1 MNKFF
6 LLTADKLPLVSVIIP
21 CYNSGKYIESTLN
34 SVLNQSYDNIEI
46 VAVDDESSD
55 NSYKIIEAAAQFDKR
70 IKPYRIAHSG
80 RPSVPRNYGIGKA
93 SGSLIAFLDSDDLW
107 TRHKLKYQVG
117 YLLKRSE
124 AAFVYSMSFTFGEV
138 GFLSEDYELLPL
150 PFRAAKD
157 AKGLRNIGN
166 TIPLSSVLVRMEAL
180 NEVDGF
186 DEDPELKAVEDYD
199 LWLRL
204 SEKYEFCF
212 IPRIQVYYRIHGTQS
227 SAGWDVRE
235 NRLQRLAAKREINL
249 PRYKNI
255 RRKGIFLLL
264 IRNVI
269 HLKFYLLYKLIGW
282 LENGDFRR

>member
-6 LLTADKLPLVSVIIP
+6 SLTADKLPLVSVIIP
-21 CYNSGKYIESTLN
+21 CYNSGEYIEGTLD

-46 VAVDDESSD
+46 IIVDDESTD
-55 NSYKIIEAAAQFDKR
+55 NSYKIIETAARSEKR
-70 IKPYRIAHSG
+70 IKPYNIAHSG
-80 RPSVPRNYGIGKA
+80 RPAVPRNYGISKA
-93 SGSLIAFLDSDDLW
+93 SGSLIAFLDSDDKW

-117 YLLKRSE
+117 YLLKHNE

-157 AKGLRNIGN
+157 AKGLRSIGN
-166 TIPLSSVLVRMEAL
+166 TIPLSSVLVRKEAL
-180 NEVDGF
+180 NEAGGF

-204 SEKYEFCF
+204 SEKYEFRF
-212 IPRIQVYYRIHGTQS
+212 IPRIQVYYRIHCTQS

-235 NRLQRLAAKREINL
+235 KRLQQLAAKRNIKL

-255 RRKGIFLLL
+255 RRKGMFLLL
-264 IRNVI
+264 IRNTI
-269 HLKFYLLYKLIGW
+269 HLKFYLLYKLVGW
-282 LENGDFRR
+282 LENGDFGR